1 MIFNLDGGHALIG
14 AVGARD
20 NGYKEEVED
29 RKVVTALKNK
39 LERLGHKVNIVS
51 CDNEPNKNKQLSK
64 ITEKSN
70 SLKSDI
76 FISIHL
82 NSFHS
87 ASAHGVEVYYY
98 PGSEKGFNYAKK
110 VCDHVCSLGYYN
122 RGAKAEKF
130 YVLQNTNVPAIL
142 VECGFITNK
151 NDMDRFDPD
160 KIADKIIYAIT
171 GETVYNKEEPKEI
184 FYRVVAGSY
193 KDKNNALKIEK
204 ELKEKGYS
212 AFLVATEV

>member
-1 MIFNLDGGHALIG
+1 MIFNLDGGHALVG
-14 AVGARD
+14 AVGARG
-20 NGYKEEVED
+20 NGYKEEVEA
-29 RKVVTALKNK
+29 RKVVSSLKNK
-39 LERLGHKVNIVS
+39 LERLGHTVNIVS
-51 CDNEPNKNKQLSK
+51 CDNESDKNRQLSK

-87 ASAHGVEVYYY
+87 AAAHGVEVYYY
-98 PGSEKGFNYAKK
+98 PGSEKGYNYAKK
-110 VCDHVCSLGYYN
+110 VCEHVCSLGYSN

-130 YVLQNTNVPAIL
+130 YVLKNTNVPAIL
-142 VECGFITNK
+142 VECGFILNK
-151 NDMDRFDPD
+151 NDMNRFNPD

-171 GETVYNKEEPKEI
+171 GETVYNKEETKDI

-204 ELKEKGYS
+204 ELKEKGYN